1 MESTQ
6 LPAPARGRPG
16 VRARLVEG
24 LRAAIA
30 AGRLPPGSALPS
42 VRQLARSEGV
52 STFTAA
58 EVYNTLVAGGL
69 IEARRGSGH
78 FVTGSRIT
86 ARVATAPAVADALWE
101 RRREAAAQPIRV
113 DAGGGWLPADWQY
126 GAGVRGALRAL
137 ARRPLPDDGYGS
149 PYGHA
154 ALRAQLQQQW
164 RSRGLALGDDQILLT
179 NGASQALD
187 LIVRTLLERDDVV
200 AVEEPAYPPTLELL
214 RARGVKLV
222 AVPRLASGPD
232 VEILARALRRRR
244 IRAFFTNTT
253 LHNPTG
259 TTTELPVAHRILELA
274 ERHDLIVVEDD
285 IFGELAS
292 TPVVNLA
299 MLDQCRRVV
308 HVTSVSKTI
317 APSLRVGH
325 ALAAAPILQRLA
337 RAKVLAA
344 LASSELTEQ
353 LVLQVLT
360 DPHYRRH
367 LHALRQRLGG
377 AQQRVQATLHGHGV
391 ELAFQPAGGMFLWG
405 RLPSPDSVGRLW
417 RRGVGAGILLAPGE
431 SFRPDGRATPWWRFN
446 VAHCDTAALS
456 HFLAGLGM
464 RAAGESGA
472 TGGRDAATS
481 P

>member
-1 MESTQ
+1 M
-6 LPAPARGRPG
+6 
-16 VRARLVEG
+16 RARLVEA
-24 LRAAIA
+24 LRGAIA

-52 STFTAA
+52 SAFTAA
-58 EVYNTLVAGGL
+58 EAYNTLVASGL
-69 IEARRGSGH
+69 VEARRGSGH
-78 FVTGSRIT
+78 VVTGTSLAPR
-86 ARVATAPAVADALWE
+86 AAGAPAVADALWE
-101 RRREAAAQPIRV
+101 RRREAATQPIRV

-126 GAGVRGALRAL
+126 GDGVRGALRAL

-149 PYGHA
+149 PFGHA
-154 ALRAQLQQQW
+154 GLRAQLQQQW
-164 RSRGLALGDDQILLT
+164 RSRGLALADDQILLT

-187 LIVRTLLERDDVV
+187 LIVRTLLERDDLV
-200 AVEEPAYPPTLELL
+200 AVEDPAYPPTLELL
-214 RARGVKLV
+214 RAQGAKLV
-222 AVPRLASGPD
+222 AVPRLANGPD
-232 VEILARALRRRR
+232 VEALARALRRRR

-274 ERHDLIVVEDD
+274 ERYDLTIVEDD
-285 IFGELAS
+285 IFGELAP

-308 HVTSVSKTI
+308 HVSSVSKTI

-325 ALAAAPILQRLA
+325 ALAPAPVMQRLA

-344 LASSELTEQ
+344 LATSELMEQ

-367 LHALRQRLGG
+367 LHTLRQRLGST
-377 AQQRVQATLHGHGV
+377 QQRVQATLRAHGV

-405 RLPSPDSVGRLW
+405 RLRSHESVSRLW

-456 HFLAGLGM
+456 GFLEGL
-464 RAAGESGA
+464 AAGA
-472 TGGRDAATS
+472 TGAPDAGTS